1 MVTSI
6 WKAIR
11 LIACR
16 RSDAGNRDGRRL
28 RRFYRCVSPHSWL
41 LSELIPP
48 PNIRL
53 APLGTR
59 VEKSE
64 ICSHSKT
71 MAIVERSAELAAPAE
86 AVWRAVKTPSA
97 FRTVTRGILTMP
109 VIKHR
114 DDGWRDGETVQ
125 GMTLSSQE
133 SGGISRRWN
142 HDIVVRPVNDA
153 GCHYT
158 DRIDIDAGI
167 FTPFV
172 AGYARW
178 FYKMRQ
184 QSWRELAKELAKEVP
199 GSPNKS

>member
-1 MVTSI
+1 M
-6 WKAIR
+6 
-11 LIACR
+11 
-16 RSDAGNRDGRRL
+16 
-28 RRFYRCVSPHSWL
+28 
-41 LSELIPP
+41 
-48 PNIRL
+48 
-53 APLGTR
+53 R

-64 ICSHSKT
+64 ICSHSKI
-71 MAIVERSAELAAPAE
+71 MAIVERSTELAAPAE

-125 GMTLSSQE
+125 GWVFLFGCIPFSSHTLRLSRIDDSGMTLSSRE
-133 SGGISRRWN
+133 SGGLLRRWN
-142 HDIVVRPVNDA
+142 HDIVVRPINNA
-153 GCHYT
+153 WCNYT

-167 FTPFV
+167 FTPVV

-184 QSWRELAKELAKEVP
+184 RRWRELAKELAREVP
-199 GSPNKS
+199 GSSA